1 MDYIAEGFVTALK
14 LLLRGDPETYS
25 AVFTTLRVS
34 SLSIIASLGM
44 GIPLGFSLGYYS
56 FPGKR
61 QIRAVVD
68 TLLALPTVVVGLF
81 VYALI
86 TRRGPLGSLGLL
98 FTIPGIAV
106 AQTILVLPIV
116 IALTATAV
124 SHLDVRFKRTVLTL
138 GAGRR
143 RTAIT
148 ALYEARY
155 GVLAASVAAYGR
167 AIGEVGVSMMIGGNI
182 KWHTRTI
189 TTAIAL
195 ETGKGQFAMGIALG
209 LVLLLLAFVINWVL
223 QIMRRRA

>member
-1 MDYIAEGFVTALK
+1 MDYIFEGFATALM
-14 LLLRGDPETYS
+14 LLVRGDPETYS

-34 SLSIIASLGM
+34 SLSILAALII
-44 GIPLGFSLGYYS
+44 GIPLGFLLGYYR
-56 FPGKR
+56 FPGRR

-68 TLLALPTVVVGLF
+68 TLLALPTVVVGLV

-98 FTIPGIAV
+98 FTIPGISV
-106 AQTILVLPIV
+106 AQTILILPIV
-116 IALTATAV
+116 IAMTGTAV
-124 SHLDVRFKRTVLTL
+124 SNLDDRFKQTVITL
-138 GAGRR
+138 GADRT

-148 ALYEARY
+148 ALYESRY
-155 GVLAASVAAYGR
+155 GVLAAAVAAYGR

-209 LVLLLLAFVINWVL
+209 LILLLLAFVINWAL
-223 QIMRRRA
+223 QIIKRKK

>member
-1 MDYIAEGFVTALK
+1 MDYIFEGFATALM
-14 LLLRGDPETYS
+14 LLVRGDPETYS

-34 SLSIIASLGM
+34 SLSILAALFI
-44 GIPLGFSLGYYS
+44 GIPVGFLLGYYE
-56 FPGKR
+56 FPGRR

-68 TLLALPTVVVGLF
+68 TLLALPTVVVGLV
-81 VYALI
+81 VYAII

-98 FTIPGIAV
+98 FTIPGISA
-106 AQTILVLPIV
+106 AQTILILPIV
-116 IALTATAV
+116 IAMTGTAV
-124 SHLDVRFKRTVLTL
+124 SNLDERFKQTVITL
-138 GAGRR
+138 GADST

-148 ALYEARY
+148 ALYESRY
-155 GVLAASVAAYGR
+155 GVVAAAVAAYGR

-209 LVLLLLAFVINWVL
+209 LILLLLAFVINWTL
-223 QIMRRRA
+223 QIIKRKK